1 MSTHRRKL
9 LQQPPK
15 VVERYVRLLM
25 HRRAQAFARAA
36 ARKLTRPRLQLSERK
51 RKSVLASTLA
61 TFAKEAAKAKR
72 LNFQASAA
80 VLNLG
85 LFFLI
90 AEKDIQAVKI
100 DALTH
105 SDAWQ
110 RSLCARVILLT
121 IHELDIDKVAG
132 NKLRQAMADAK
143 VPDRMQKDVASS
155 LRTVRK
161 AQEKA
166 QRKFAIL
173 RNSTIAHRDADA
185 VLQHRAITELD
196 SVEVIK
202 IAAEFYEGTHAFMAV
217 LPELLKLVGTI
228 PGLLNQMSAQ
238 TNRTK

>member
-1 MSTHRRKL
+1 
-9 LQQPPK
+9 
-15 VVERYVRLLM
+15 M

-90 AEKDIQAVKI
+90 AEKDIQAVKV

-132 NKLRQAMADAK
+132 NKLRLAMADAK
-143 VPDRMQKDVASS
+143 VPDKMQKDVASS

-166 QRKFAIL
+166 QRKFAFL

-196 SVEVIK
+196 SVEVVK
-202 IAAEFYEGTHAFMAV
+202 IAAEFYEGTHAFMGV